1 MKQNRLTGLLFAV
14 FLLAGCGKTVLPA
27 EDGKET
33 QVPAPSDDDDDEQK
47 VYSVEAFRS
56 GSFGDRYVWVKGY
69 IVGACSRSIRQA
81 EWEPPFSLESAVL
94 LADSPDESDPER
106 VISIQLVGKRMKAR

>member
-33 QVPAPSDDDDDEQK
+33 QVPAPSDDDDDEQE
-47 VYSVEAFRS
+47 YQAGR
-56 GSFGDRYVWVKGY
+56 
-69 IVGACSRSIRQA
+69 VGAA
-81 EWEPPFSLESAVL
+81 FFA
-94 LADSPDESDPER
+94 
-106 VISIQLVGKRMKAR
+106 

>member
-69 IVGACSRSIRQA
+69 IVGACSRKSGSRLFRLNQLSSWQTVRTNLILKGSF
-81 EWEPPFSLESAVL
+81 PFSW
-94 LADSPDESDPER
+94 
-106 VISIQLVGKRMKAR
+106 